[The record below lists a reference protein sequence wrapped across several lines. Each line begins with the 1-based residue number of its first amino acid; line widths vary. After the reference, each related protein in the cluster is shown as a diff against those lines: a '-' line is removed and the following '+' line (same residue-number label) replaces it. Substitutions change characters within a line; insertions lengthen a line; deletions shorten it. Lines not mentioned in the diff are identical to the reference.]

1 MNSSSGNQPFK
12 PEWKEDR
19 VFEDGLIAVV
29 VLKSNHRTPAYR
41 LVLNFKFNF
50 GEVRRV
56 AGYQPKFELADGVV
70 RTDFTMGDTISKL
83 WAAALAYTV
92 DARQEIEDQ
101 WRARKAHQG
110 QMSGAPGQRPGLK
123 ALAKNDKKQWQE
135 RQAAK
140 AAEVAKAAETSET
153 NDPKG
158 AA

>member
-1 MNSSSGNQPFK
+1 
-12 PEWKEDR
+12 
-19 VFEDGLIAVV
+19 
-29 VLKSNHRTPAYR
+29 
-41 LVLNFKFNF
+41 
-50 GEVRRV
+50 
-56 AGYQPKFELADGVV
+56 
-70 RTDFTMGDTISKL
+70 MGDTISKL

-92 DARQEIEDQ
+92 DARWDGNQ

-140 AAEVAKAAETSET
+140 AAVAKAAETSET